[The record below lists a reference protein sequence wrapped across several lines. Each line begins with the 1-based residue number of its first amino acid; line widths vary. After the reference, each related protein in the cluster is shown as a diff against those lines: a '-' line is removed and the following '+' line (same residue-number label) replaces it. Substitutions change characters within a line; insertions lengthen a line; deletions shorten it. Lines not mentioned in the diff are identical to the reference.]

1 MGKIIM
7 LSYLAMGLLIILFN
21 ILGLYDVALVTF
33 GIMIAGTFT
42 MLGINWYIK
51 IKKMIKK
58 LKK

>member
-1 MGKIIM
+1 M